1 MSKNLE
7 NKPKKFRIITEG
19 IINPEGPVL
28 GPDGNIYFVSAEE
41 SNIYMIDN
49 QNKISSIGKTNG
61 RPNGLAFNSNGECED
76 YLVGTVVKTHATL
89 NFEVKLGE
97 DNKRYLYSKS
107 DNMIA
112 KGSCIKIDI
121 DLEIN

>member
-41 SNIYMIDN
+41 SIFI
-49 QNKISSIGKTNG
+49 
-61 RPNGLAFNSNGECED
+61 
-76 YLVGTVVKTHATL
+76 
-89 NFEVKLGE
+89 
-97 DNKRYLYSKS
+97 
-107 DNMIA
+107 
-112 KGSCIKIDI
+112 
-121 DLEIN
+121 